1 VNGFDAVLSK
11 CETKAPDFLAKVSK
25 AHVDWITTTNREMN
39 SAVFA
44 DDMKKNPNHIC
55 NFDGCREPL
64 DGSPH
69 TDCEQLGLRT
79 NVWLSRKFSPLFNGY
94 VLWSVDMNDEKVWD
108 NADNYN
114 GKLNGMAFLIY
125 PAEQSK
131 NGIGL
136 PIPSIRC
143 KALRRGLQDY
153 ELMHALDRNGQE
165 ATVQQI
171 VDSVIQSG
179 WDKTDSGKFETNPSL
194 GQWCHNPKDWY
205 EARHKLLLLASK
217 TAK

>member
-1 VNGFDAVLSK
+1 
-11 CETKAPDFLAKVSK
+11 
-25 AHVDWITTTNREMN
+25 
-39 SAVFA
+39 
-44 DDMKKNPNHIC
+44 
-55 NFDGCREPL
+55 
-64 DGSPH
+64 
-69 TDCEQLGLRT
+69 
-79 NVWLSRKFSPLFNGY
+79 
-94 VLWSVDMNDEKVWD
+94 
-108 NADNYN
+108 
-114 GKLNGMAFLIY
+114 MAFLIY

-131 NGIGL
+131 NGVGL

-194 GQWCHNPKDWY
+194 GQWSHNPKEWY